1 MKKLLLVFTLLFLV
15 GCGKNFNQDFYA
27 KNLLENRGFA
37 IVQHQEN
44 LKCLRKFSGVLRYTD
59 FLIIPK
65 SEFEDGDIDKTFN
78 ANLKKYSGIG
88 NQIIAH
94 EKNYVELLNP
104 FGLKTFIYKDKDSI
118 IIVSGNGDDYPLI
131 TADLIK

>member
-1 MKKLLLVFTLLFLV
+1 MKKLLIVFTLLFLV
-15 GCGKNFNQDFYA
+15 GCGKNFDQDSYA
-27 KNLLENRGFA
+27 KNLLENKGFIIA
-37 IVQHQEN
+37 PHQEN
-44 LKCLRKFSGVLRYTD
+44 FKYLRKVSGILKYTD

-78 ANLKKYSGIG
+78 TYLKKFSGFG

-94 EKNYVELLNP
+94 DKNYVELLNP
-104 FGLKTFIYKDKDSI
+104 FGLKIFIYKDQDSI
-118 IIVSGNGDDYPLI
+118 IIVSGNGEDYPLI